1 MKEQSQP
8 IKQAFG
14 YKGSFK
20 GLTAY
25 LKGTIKQVVPIIEK
39 SN

>member
-8 IKQAFG
+8 IKEEFC
-14 YKGSFK
+14 FK
-20 GLTAY
+20 GTFQELAAY
-25 LKGTIKQVVPIIEK
+25 LAHIKKVVPIIEK